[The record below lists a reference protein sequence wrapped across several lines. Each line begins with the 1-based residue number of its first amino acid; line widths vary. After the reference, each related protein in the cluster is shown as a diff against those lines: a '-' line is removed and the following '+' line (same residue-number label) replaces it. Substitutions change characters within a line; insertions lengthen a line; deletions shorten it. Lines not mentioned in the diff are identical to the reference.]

1 MTRIAYVTD
10 LAPHVGG
17 GGSCAVNWNAYDQ
30 VKRHFDATYVGPII
44 PHPAALDVWI
54 SKVRRK
60 IFRLPGKFAYF
71 SPSTLSA
78 NAQRVESGI
87 SGGFDAIVFRSG
99 ARWCRARVDVPY
111 FVYLDAVFHTFFHN
125 TFREED
131 FLRSDFERIFEEEA
145 RFLENA
151 AGVFFES
158 KWGMQKAKE
167 AYSLRGATYS
177 SVGRGGALVPPARD
191 IWDGRSKSIVTVAM
205 NFLQKGGDVVLE
217 AFTLLR
223 QRFPDL
229 TWHIVGGRPPS
240 TVDTMPGVTWEGI
253 LDPGKP
259 DEREALER
267 ILANAFLLLHPTRED
282 TSPLVIT
289 EAAYFGC
296 PSISINR
303 FAIPE
308 LVINGVTGTL
318 VESPEAGSLERAV
331 TELLENP
338 QRYGDMRRNAR
349 AHALA
354 NFSWDKVG
362 NAMADRMSATLN
374 MPRSA

>member
-1 MTRIAYVTD
+1 
-10 LAPHVGG
+10 
-17 GGSCAVNWNAYDQ
+17 
-30 VKRHFDATYVGPII
+30 
-44 PHPAALDVWI
+44 
-54 SKVRRK
+54 
-60 IFRLPGKFAYF
+60 
-71 SPSTLSA
+71 
-78 NAQRVESGI
+78 
-87 SGGFDAIVFRSG
+87 
-99 ARWCRARVDVPY
+99 
-111 FVYLDAVFHTFFHN
+111 
-125 TFREED
+125 
-131 FLRSDFERIFEEEA
+131 
-145 RFLENA
+145 
-151 AGVFFES
+151 
-158 KWGMQKAKE
+158 
-167 AYSLRGATYS
+167 
-177 SVGRGGALVPPARD
+177 
-191 IWDGRSKSIVTVAM
+191 M

-240 TVDTMPGVTWEGI
+240 TVDSMPGVTWEGI

-259 DEREALER
+259 DERDRLEI

-308 LVINGVTGTL
+308 LVINGVTGIL
-318 VESPEAGSLERAV
+318 VESPEAGSFVRSV

-362 NAMADRMSATLN
+362 NAMSERMSAALN